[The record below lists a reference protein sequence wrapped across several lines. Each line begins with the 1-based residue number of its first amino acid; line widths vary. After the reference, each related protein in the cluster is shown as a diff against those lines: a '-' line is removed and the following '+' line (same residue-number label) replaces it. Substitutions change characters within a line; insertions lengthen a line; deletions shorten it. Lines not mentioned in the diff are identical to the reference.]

1 MGCARK
7 RPTGK
12 IGWSARQELTRQNA
26 IAPLKVQSLKKRR
39 IVSIAEFSIH
49 PIGIGTSASQNVKR
63 ALQEIFKIERLE
75 YQVTPM
81 ATILEAEDVRTILRA
96 VEASHEAVRSMGA
109 KRISSTLRIDERL
122 DKPRTMNDKTE
133 SVKAD

>member
-1 MGCARK
+1 VRA
-7 RPTGK
+7 
-12 IGWSARQELTRQNA
+12 
-26 IAPLKVQSLKKRR
+26 LKKRR

-49 PIGIGTSASQNVKR
+49 PIGAETSVSLYVKR
-63 ALQEIFKIERLE
+63 ALQAISKIEGLE

-81 ATILEAEDVRTILRA
+81 ATILEAQDVRTILGA

-122 DKPRTMNDKTE
+122 DKLRTMKDKTE
-133 SVKAD
+133 NVKD

>member
-1 MGCARK
+1 MRA
-7 RPTGK
+7 
-12 IGWSARQELTRQNA
+12 LT
-26 IAPLKVQSLKKRR
+26 KRR

-49 PIGIGTSASQNVKR
+49 PIGTGTSVGPYVKR
-63 ALQEIFKIERLE
+63 ALQAISKIEGLE

-81 ATILEAEDVRTILRA
+81 ATILEAQDVSTILKA

-122 DKPRTMNDKTE
+122 DKLRTMNDKTE
-133 SVKAD
+133 SVSE